1 MHQIGKNRS
10 ILGILGGL
18 GPLSSAYFYE
28 LITKRT
34 AAARDQEHI
43 DIILS
48 SRATT
53 PDRTDFILG
62 KSDEDPL
69 PYMIEDAKLLEKYGA
84 DAIVIPC
91 NTAHYFIEE
100 VRRAVSVPVPSI
112 ISETVAH
119 IKRCG
124 YKKACILATEGTVSS
139 GSYQKE
145 LEKEGISWEI
155 PNRDAQE
162 IITDII
168 YGDVKKGL
176 VSPPEKLYS
185 VAYPMF
191 ESGCEC
197 AILGCT
203 ELSVL
208 KSGFPQDTRFVDSL
222 EVLAWCAIRLFGHTP
237 AGFTPDFKAEETA
250 SNLIAAKK

>member
-1 MHQIGKNRS
+1 MHTVGKNRA

-28 LITKRT
+28 LITEHTK
-34 AAARDQEHI
+34 ASCDQDHI

-53 PDRTDFILG
+53 PDRTAYILG
-62 KSDEDPL
+62 SSDEDPL
-69 PYMIEDAKLLEKYGA
+69 PYMVEDAKLLEQYGA

-100 VRRAVSVPVPSI
+100 IRKTVSVPVPSI
-112 ISETVAH
+112 ITETAEH

-124 YKKACILATEGTVSS
+124 HKRALILATKGTVHSR
-139 GSYQKE
+139 SYQDE
-145 LEKEGISWEI
+145 LDRLGIEWAVPDEDGQA
-155 PNRDAQE
+155 R
-162 IITDII
+162 ITDII

-176 VSPPEKLYS
+176 VPDPEKLFS
-185 VAYPMF
+185 VADPMF
-191 ESGCEC
+191 ASGCDC

-208 KSGFPQDTRFVDSL
+208 KRQFSGDMRYVDSL
-222 EVLAWCAIRLFGHTP
+222 EVLAAAAIRLFGHETV
-237 AGFTPDFKAEETA
+237 GFTPDFCLKT
-250 SNLIAAKK
+250 K